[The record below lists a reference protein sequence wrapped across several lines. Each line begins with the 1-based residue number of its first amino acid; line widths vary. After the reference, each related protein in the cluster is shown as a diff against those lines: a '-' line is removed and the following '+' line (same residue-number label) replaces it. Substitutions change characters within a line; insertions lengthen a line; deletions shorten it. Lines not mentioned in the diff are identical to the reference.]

1 MAALALL
8 ALLPLFWLSPAPA
21 RAQDAG
27 GPRVAAFSP
36 QGTVKAVRQ
45 VTARFSEPMVP
56 LGDPREARD
65 PFEVSCPE
73 PGTARAWASC
83 APPGHALLDRR
94 EDGDEPGHA
103 RQLVRGLIEPL
114 HRWGAGRELRRRA
127 DA

>member
-21 RAQDAG
+21 PAQDAG

-36 QGTVKAVRQ
+36 QGTVKGVRQ

-73 PGTARAWASC
+73 PGTARWADSRHTSG
-83 APPGHALLDRR
+83 PPI
-94 EDGDEPGHA
+94 
-103 RQLVRGLIEPL
+103 VSSS
-114 HRWGAGRELRRRA
+114 RRRVPDVTRSRWSTDRTGRSTA
-127 DA
+127 